1 MERGIMRFEYW
12 KRWIPLCHVYAM
24 GMLLASMVFP
34 VPVVAQQKLGFE
46 KPSGICPQ
54 PRKTVTAPDDY
65 LKLKNPLEPT
75 PQNILAGKT
84 LFRVDAKPSAC
95 KVCNGVSGDGLGI
108 LFHRV
113 EPKPRNFT
121 CVHTMDNLPDGQLFW
136 IIKNGSPGTAMPS
149 FSYLEDD
156 QVWQLIL
163 FLRSFSKKE

>member
-1 MERGIMRFEYW
+1 MRFEYW
-12 KRWIPLCHVYAM
+12 KQWIPGWQVCAM
-24 GMLLASMVFP
+24 GILLMSLAFSGP
-34 VPVVAQQKLGFE
+34 VIAQQKMGIE
-46 KPSGICPQ
+46 EPSGICPQ
-54 PRKTVTAPDDY
+54 PRKTVTAPDEF
-65 LKLKNPLEPT
+65 LKLKNPLEAT

-95 KVCNGVSGDGLGI
+95 KVCHGISGDGLGI

-113 EPKPRNFT
+113 KPKPRNFT
-121 CVHTMDNLPDGQLFW
+121 CVHTMDNLPDGQMFW

-163 FLRSFSKKE
+163 YLRSFSKKE